1 MTRTR
6 RLRELIARDRL
17 LVLPSTYDPLLAR
30 CVERAGFEALYM
42 AGSGVAN
49 GTLAVPDLGMVT
61 FPEMLERA
69 RLIADVTALPLL
81 ADAEDGF
88 GAPLDIQRT
97 VRAYER
103 AGVAA
108 VQLEDLA
115 KPKRPWDEKRVIPR
129 DRMIGHLRAALDAR
143 VDPDLVIIA
152 RTDACAAVGV
162 EDGIE
167 RGLAYA
173 EAGAD
178 VIQVVTPR
186 SLADLRAYAAAVPH
200 PLMCNMQD
208 AVFPPD
214 VPARDVEALGYRI
227 AVHATALSKFV
238 TRQVMEFLVTLRAE
252 GSLGF
257 ALDRMYSPKEWA
269 EFLEVDRYRLEE
281 SRYLAGALRA
291 GDASAR

>member
-1 MTRTR
+1 MRTR
-6 RLRELIARDRL
+6 RLRELIARRRL

-69 RLIADVTALPLL
+69 RLLADATSLPVL

-108 VQLEDLA
+108 VQIEDLA
-115 KPKRPWDEKRVIPR
+115 KPKRPWDRKRVIPR
-129 DRMIGHLRAALDAR
+129 EQMIGHLRAALDAR
-143 VDPDLVIIA
+143 VDADLVIIA

-162 EDGIE
+162 EEGIE

-186 SLADLRAYAAAVPH
+186 SLDDFRKYAAAVPH

-208 AVFPPD
+208 AAFAPD
-214 VPARDVEALGYRI
+214 VSAREVEALGYRI

-238 TRQVMEFLVTLRAE
+238 TRQVVEFLTTLRAE
-252 GSLGF
+252 GSLRF
-257 ALDRMYSPKEWA
+257 ALDRMYGPKEWA
-269 EFLEVDRYRLEE
+269 EFLEVDRFRREE
-281 SRYLAGALRA
+281 RRYLPEEPGA
-291 GDASAR
+291 GDPPAR

>member
-6 RLRELIARDRL
+6 RLRELIARPQL
-17 LVLPSTYDPLLAR
+17 LVMPSTYDPLLAL

-42 AGSGVAN
+42 AGSGVAA
-49 GTLAVPDLGMVT
+49 GTLAGPDLGMVT

-69 RLIADVTALPLL
+69 RLLADATSLPLL

-108 VQLEDLA
+108 IQIEDLA
-115 KPKRPWDEKRVIPR
+115 KPKRPWDRKRVISR
-129 DRMIGHLRAALDAR
+129 AQMIGHLRAALDAR
-143 VDPDLVIIA
+143 VDADLVIIA

-162 EDGIE
+162 EEGIE

-173 EAGAD
+173 SEGAD

-186 SLADLRAYAAAVPH
+186 SLDDLRAYGAAVRH

-208 AVFPPD
+208 AVFPTD
-214 VPARDVEALGYRI
+214 VAARDVEALGYRI
-227 AVHATALSKFV
+227 AVHATALVKFV
-238 TRQVMEFLVTLRAE
+238 TKQAMEFLTTLRAR

-257 ALDRMYSPKEWA
+257 AADRLYTSKEWLDLLG
-269 EFLEVDRYRLEE
+269 LERYRRQEH
-281 SRYLAGALRA
+281 RYLPDEDAAGNPTGR
-291 GDASAR
+291 

>member
-6 RLRELIARDRL
+6 RLRELIARDGL

-42 AGSGVAN
+42 AGSGVHN
-49 GTLAVPDLGMVT
+49 GTLGVPDLGMVT
-61 FPEMLERA
+61 LPEMLERA
-69 RLIADVTALPLL
+69 RLLADVTSLPVL

-88 GAPLDIQRT
+88 GAPLDVMRT

-108 VQLEDLA
+108 IQLEDLA
-115 KPKRPWDEKRVIPR
+115 KPKRPWDAKRVIPR
-129 DRMIGHLRAALDAR
+129 AQMIGHLRAALDAR

-152 RTDACAAVGV
+152 RTDACAAVGA
-162 EDGIE
+162 D
-167 RGLAYA
+167 A
-173 EAGAD
+173 EVGAD
-178 VIQVVTPR
+178 VIQGVTPK
-186 SLADLRAYAAAVPH
+186 SLDDFRTYARAVPR

-208 AVFPPD
+208 AVFPVD
-214 VPARDVEALGYRI
+214 VAARDVEALGYRI

-238 TRQVMEFLVTLRAE
+238 TKQVTEFLVTLRRD

-257 ALDRMYSPKEWA
+257 ARDRMYTPKEWSA
-269 EFLEVDRYRLEE
+269 FMEVDRYRTLEGK
-281 SRYLAGALRA
+281 YLGSGPEERP
-291 GDASAR
+291 AR

>member
-6 RLRELIARDRL
+6 RLRELIAREGL

-30 CVERAGFEALYM
+30 CIERVGFEALYM

-49 GTLAVPDLGMVT
+49 GTLGVPDLGMVT

-69 RLIADVTALPLL
+69 RLLADATSLPLL

-88 GAPLDIQRT
+88 GAPLDIMRT

-108 VQLEDLA
+108 VQIEDLA
-115 KPKRPWDEKRVIPR
+115 KPKRPWDPKRVIPR
-129 DRMIGHLRAALDAR
+129 AQMIGHLKAALDAR
-143 VDPDLVIIA
+143 LDPDLVIIA

-162 EDGIE
+162 AEGIE

-173 EAGAD
+173 EVGAD

-186 SLADLRAYAAAVPH
+186 SLDDFRTYARAVRH

-208 AVFPPD
+208 AVFPTD
-214 VPARDVEALGYRI
+214 VSARDVEALGYRI

-238 TRQVMEFLVTLRAE
+238 TKQVVEFLATLRRE
-252 GSLGF
+252 GSLAF
-257 ALDRMYSPKEWA
+257 ALDRLHTPKEWS
-269 EFLEVDRYRLEE
+269 EFLEVDRYRTLEG
-281 SRYLAGALRA
+281 RYLGADDGAEERP
-291 GDASAR
+291 AR